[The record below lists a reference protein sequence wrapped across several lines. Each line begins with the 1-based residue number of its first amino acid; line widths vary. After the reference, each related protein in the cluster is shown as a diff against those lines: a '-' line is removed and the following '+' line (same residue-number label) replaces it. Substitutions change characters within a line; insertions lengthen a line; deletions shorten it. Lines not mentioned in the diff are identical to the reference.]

1 MIPLWGI
8 NQTQNKKNEI
18 ANGRE
23 LIVATVAQKID
34 VEKVQD
40 RAKNLEAKA
49 SLPIVWRII
58 QWVSGLVAVIVAIGF
73 IRGAAE
79 VGVEKAFQNGPALI
93 WIFAAC
99 AVVYIALKIWSNCR
113 NNAVMKSG
121 EIEQFDAEVQEVLG
135 AAYEEL
141 GVPEDA
147 VCMDAFVFRYKE
159 KDGKIIVRN
168 VGFFDFFNVEIRA
181 YIKDGNLCL
190 ADADSVYALPL
201 ESLKGIQT
209 VKKTA
214 MFHGW
219 NKELPPTDKSFKE
232 YRVAVNQYESI
243 TCKPYYILEAEIRGQ
258 TRGVYFPGYELSA
271 MEALTGLHASEKEE

>member
-1 MIPLWGI
+1 MIPLWGVNI
-8 NQTQNKKNEI
+8 TQNKKNEI

-34 VEKVQD
+34 VEEVQD
-40 RAKNLEAKA
+40 RAKDLEARA
-49 SLPIVWRII
+49 SLPIGWRII
-58 QWVSGLVAVIVAIGF
+58 QWVSGLVAAIVAISF
-73 IRGAAE
+73 IRAAAE
-79 VGVEKAFQNGPALI
+79 VGVEKVLQNGPVLLG
-93 WIFAAC
+93 IFFVC
-99 AVVYIALKIWSNCR
+99 IMIYIVLKIWGNRR

-121 EIEQFDAEVQEVLG
+121 EIEQFDANVQEVLG
-135 AAYEEL
+135 AAYKEL

-159 KDGKIIVRN
+159 KDGKISVRN
-168 VGFFDFFNVEIRA
+168 VGFFDFFNVEVRA
-181 YIKDGNLCL
+181 YIKDGDLCF

-258 TRGVYFPGYELSA
+258 TWGVYFPGYELSA
-271 MEALTGLHASEKEE
+271 MEALTGLHASEKEK

>member
-1 MIPLWGI
+1 MIPLWGV
-8 NQTQNKKNEI
+8 NVTQNKKNEI

-34 VEKVQD
+34 VEEVQD
-40 RAKNLEAKA
+40 RAKDLEARA
-49 SLPIVWRII
+49 SLPIGWRII
-58 QWVSGLVAVIVAIGF
+58 QWVSGLVAAIVAISF
-73 IRGAAE
+73 IRAAAE
-79 VGVEKAFQNGPALI
+79 VGVEKVLQNGPVLLG
-93 WIFAAC
+93 IFFVC
-99 AVVYIALKIWSNCR
+99 IMIYIVLKIWGNRR

-121 EIEQFDAEVQEVLG
+121 EIEQFDANVQEVLG
-135 AAYEEL
+135 AAYKEL

-159 KDGKIIVRN
+159 KDDKISVRN
-168 VGFFDFFNVEIRA
+168 VGFFDFFNVEVRA
-181 YIKDGNLCL
+181 YIKDGDLCF

-219 NKELPPTDKSFKE
+219 HKELPPTDKSFKQ
-232 YRVAVNQYESI
+232 YRVAITQYGSI

-258 TRGVYFPGYELSA
+258 TWGVYFPGYELPT
-271 MEALTGLHASEKEE
+271 MEALTGLYAGEKDE

>member
-1 MIPLWGI
+1 MIPLWGV

-34 VEKVQD
+34 IEEVQG
-40 RAKNLEAKA
+40 RAKDLEAKA
-49 SLPIVWRII
+49 SLPIVWRIV
-58 QWVSGLVAVIVAIGF
+58 QWVSGLVAAIVAISF

-79 VGVEKAFQNGPALI
+79 VGVEQALQNGPALI

-99 AVVYIALKIWSNCR
+99 AIVYVVLKIWSNRR

-121 EIEQFDAEVQEVLG
+121 EVEQFDADVQEVVG
-135 AAYEEL
+135 AAYQEL

-147 VCMDAFVFRYKE
+147 VCMDAFVFRYTE
-159 KDGKIIVRN
+159 KDGKIRVRSM
-168 VGFFDFFNVEIRA
+168 GFFDFINVEIRA
-181 YIKDGNLCL
+181 YIKDGALCL
-190 ADADSVYALPL
+190 ADTDSVYALPL
-201 ESLKGIQT
+201 ESLKSIQT

-214 MFHGW
+214 LFHGW
-219 NKELPPTDKSFKE
+219 NKELPPTDKSFKQ

-258 TRGVYFPGYELSA
+258 TWGVYFPGYELSA
-271 MEALTGLHASEKEE
+271 LEALTGLHASEKGE